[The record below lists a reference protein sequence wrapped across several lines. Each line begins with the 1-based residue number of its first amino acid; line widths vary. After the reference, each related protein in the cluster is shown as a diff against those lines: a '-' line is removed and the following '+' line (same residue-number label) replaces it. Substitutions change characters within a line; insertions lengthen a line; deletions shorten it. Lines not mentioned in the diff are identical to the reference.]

1 MIIQSSCSSDWL
13 RGRPPRPFKPR
24 GVVTF
29 QPLVQDVLIHKYQC
43 AAAAV
48 FGCVHVAA
56 LNMSL
61 KTVGTA
67 VTRILLTTG
76 NRTPPLVR
84 SPKVNRLSTTC
95 TLSGE
100 GKQGRE
106 KTKSFDSCSAR
117 PGEDGRS
124 SCEPPHRSTSADK
137 KRPKEPVGAP
147 GVTGVRRRSFTSAT
161 AAPVDK
167 RSYLWSRYN
176 DMKKLVHGKQTVR
189 ALCLLHVDIINHPRH
204 QDRTFPASTVLK
216 PLV

>member
-1 MIIQSSCSSDWL
+1 MVPCEKLLWPSCSSDWL
-13 RGRPPRPFKPR
+13 QGRPPRPFKT
-24 GVVTF
+24 GGAVTF
-29 QPLVQDVLIHKYQC
+29 QPRVQDVLMRKYQC

-48 FGCVHVAA
+48 SGCVHVES

-84 SPKVNRLSTTC
+84 SPKVNRLSTTS

-117 PGEDGRS
+117 PSEDGRS
-124 SCEPPHRSTSADK
+124 SSEPPHRCTSADK
-137 KRPKEPVGAP
+137 KRSKEPVGAP

-167 RSYLWSRYN
+167 RSYLWARYN

-189 ALCLLHVDIINHPRH
+189 TPLSPPCLYN
-204 QDRTFPASTVLK
+204 
-216 PLV
+216 